1 MSRFYKYITSAVVVF
16 FLLSLQILFAQNNSL
31 DKLLIE
37 RNQLYSKYDDLRNQ
51 SSRNKKAQAEYE
63 QVNYQLLQKDAEIIA
78 LIKDLQANYNSSLKR
93 SEILS
98 ASLKLQDKKNRKF
111 LVEIIDSLEAKTKVQ
126 KSILDSLS
134 DMTSMRS
141 DEMASKEENLS
152 LLSDNYNTLSNDY
165 NAVKEHAAILERQN
179 KQMII
184 YVAIVGVI
192 LLALLIYYI
201 AKFIRSK
208 KENLIPKQNS
218 DSGSVS
224 YKPITGF
231 STAAYTSNITNV
243 LDVKLEQIEKLGK
256 LRDKGL
262 ISDQEFD
269 AQKQQILKD

>member
-1 MSRFYKYITSAVVVF
+1 M
-16 FLLSLQILFAQNNSL
+16 QILFAQNNSL